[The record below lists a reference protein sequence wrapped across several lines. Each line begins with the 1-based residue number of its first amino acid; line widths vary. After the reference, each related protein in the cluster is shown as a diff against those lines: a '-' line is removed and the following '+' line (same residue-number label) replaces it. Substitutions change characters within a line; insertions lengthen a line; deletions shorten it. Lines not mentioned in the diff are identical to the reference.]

1 MPALG
6 VGKIPIGIPNS
17 FKRKR
22 PQKQKEKTKTKTNKY
37 NHNGMD
43 IEFMRLHVIGF
54 DITLPNLFNCQ
65 FAVKELDVR
74 FLKGENLF
82 CRC

>member
-1 MPALG
+1 MGYPIFIRGGSLINLLHLA
-6 VGKIPIGIPNS
+6 VHQNKQAKKIIL
-17 FKRKR
+17 
-22 PQKQKEKTKTKTNKY
+22 Y

-43 IEFMRLHVIGF
+43 IEFMRLHAIGF